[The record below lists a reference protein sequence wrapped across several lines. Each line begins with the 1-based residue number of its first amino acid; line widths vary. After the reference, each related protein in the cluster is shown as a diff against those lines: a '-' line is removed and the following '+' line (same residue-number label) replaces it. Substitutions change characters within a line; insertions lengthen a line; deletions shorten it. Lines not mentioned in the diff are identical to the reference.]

1 MLQVK
6 SLAGAKLKALD
17 EEGRGLAVIATLNV
31 VDKDGDVTLP
41 GAVGEQVVKIVP
53 THDWSHVPLGKATLK
68 ETGDEVIA
76 EFGLNLA
83 IQAARDWHSAMK
95 LDLESPPPLQ
105 EWSYGFTITEF
116 SFGQFEDQ
124 DVRFLSG
131 LKVHEISPV
140 MVGAGVNTRTLALK
154 EGEERPSMKLADQID
169 GVLTELSAV
178 IDRCAAIK
186 QVRAEDGRD
195 LSPVRYTELKEVSL
209 ALEQLYEVQ
218 NRIQVLIQKDQRG
231 EKPAADDF
239 KQIDALLAQH
249 IATMMRLKGH
259 RV

>member
-6 SLAGAKLKALD
+6 SSAGAKLKALD
-17 EEGRGLAVIATLNV
+17 EKGRGLAVIATLNV
-31 VDKDGDVTLP
+31 IDKDGDATLP
-41 GAVGEQVVKIVP
+41 GAFGEQTVKVVP

-76 EFGLNLA
+76 EFGLNLE

-105 EWSYGFTITEF
+105 EWSYGFTIQEF

-124 DVRFLSG
+124 DVRFLSA

-154 EGEERPSMKLADQID
+154 EGEERPSMKLADQI
-169 GVLTELSAV
+169 GAVLTELGAV
-178 IDRCAAIK
+178 IDRCGAIK

-195 LSPVRYTELKEVSL
+195 LSPDRYADLK
-209 ALEQLYEVQ
+209 AIAAMLEQL
-218 NRIQVLIQKDQRG
+218 NAIQVKIFGLIKTG
-231 EKPAADDF
+231 GGINADD
-239 KQIDALLAQH
+239 LAAANELVARH
-249 IATMMRLKGH
+249 TATMMRLKGYEI
-259 RV
+259 